1 MVDVALPE
9 GATKHFFLSHSQ
21 ATGGDQSNALYL
33 ELERMG
39 LKCWVRLLLLCC
51 SACLLHK
58 RPDSLCAC

>member
-39 LKCWVRLLLLCC
+39 LKCWVRDCC
-51 SACLLHK
+51 
-58 RPDSLCAC
+58 

>member
-1 MVDVALPE
+1 MALPE

-39 LKCWVRLLLLCC
+39 LKCWVRDCCC
-51 SACLLHK
+51 SACATYMRKKVDHVQ
-58 RPDSLCAC
+58 

>member
-39 LKCWVRLLLLCC
+39 LKCWVRYCC
-51 SACLLHK
+51 
-58 RPDSLCAC
+58 